1 LTPQTKTGTIKD
13 LFPDQECRV
22 MTDTKQPSDHS
33 PHDIMGALLNMSF
46 QTLCQEIT
54 VLPDTDDGIEK
65 LRAAA
70 SDDEKSL
77 IDLLIALKAA
87 RLGDIAPLFANA
99 HGDAANAKITQSDV
113 PDNMLS
119 LLTALR
125 ANTGVQ

>member
-1 LTPQTKTGTIKD
+1 LTPHTKTGTIRD
-13 LFPDQECRV
+13 LFSDQECRV

-33 PHDIMGALLNMSF
+33 PRDIVGALAHMSF

-54 VLPDTDDGIEK
+54 VLPDTEDGIEN

-87 RLGDIAPLFANA
+87 RLGDIAPLFASA
-99 HGDAANAKITQSDV
+99 DADPANAKITQSDV

-125 ANTGVQ
+125 ATTGGQ

>member
-1 LTPQTKTGTIKD
+1 
-13 LFPDQECRV
+13 

-33 PHDIMGALLNMSF
+33 PHDIMGGLLNMSF

-99 HGDAANAKITQSDV
+99 HGDAANAKIAQSDV

-125 ANTGVQ
+125 ASTGVQ